1 MRHDGCCYL
10 GSSTAYSH
18 GPVCQT
24 GSHYLVDVTVAWHC
38 TDTQTSKDPL
48 HAEHD
53 LIATLR
59 LRAAQKVICEKS
71 SHKSAAVL
79 IKIFLYLITTLTCSS
94 EKSPSKSQSECLGN
108 IFSIYHYTVSGQAGM
123 SHIWARA
130 RISLKVVVSEVHSN
144 VLFFFIISQNEI
156 NYTHK
161 HMHVFFELTQITEQ
175 GPDNELHFLSYNCM

>member
-24 GSHYLVDVTVAWHC
+24 GSHYLVDVTVTWHC

-71 SHKSAAVL
+71 SHKSAVVL

-94 EKSPSKSQSECLGN
+94 EKSPSKSQSEYLGN

-123 SHIWARA
+123 SHTWARA

-144 VLFFFIISQNEI
+144 VLFFFHYFPKWN
-156 NYTHK
+156 
-161 HMHVFFELTQITEQ
+161 
-175 GPDNELHFLSYNCM
+175 